1 MDFKYQTKSGRL
13 TSTRKNE
20 LRAYAKFKLGFKP
33 NAPLKKVLTELDVT
47 EDDFYPYMEEFIA
60 AELKLMSDQ
69 LKAQLLKKQQQNERR
84 KIKRQQKK
92 LVKVNTP
99 PPPPTYFTYDK
110 PTDFEN
116 WRNIMAQ
123 HMGQTITMSFVDNN
137 NNIIETHEYTIPVE
151 YAEFRKYCKWLW
163 FGQYDWVHNSG
174 ASEFDIY
181 DDGKL
186 VVFIGTSIPKL
197 DETIN
202 QIFRDGETNC
212 LLTPIKNWIDGKLMT
227 TTTKKSK
234 ERYITLDNKINKY
247 LQQYPN
253 GVPREDLKE
262 LANNLNITISIEL
275 PFQKEPFI
283 LERPITKSLTTFKYM
298 NTAYNHVDEI
308 IKITEDNIQSTQEEL
323 FNKIRECEES
333 GISYYFT
340 MNNKNINKV
349 YTAGKIY
356 GLSTN
361 YQMFISDFEKK
372 YNIHSWKI
380 DAIQQPELTKFLSN
394 SCHFNCSMDFTLN
407 HPKILSHIDQE
418 KCYMNFKNCKY
429 FTGFLSR
436 ITDFRYTNKIQG
448 IGIYQI
454 TNIKI
459 TNEKFKRYNDFMK
472 LYVDFNSYPSPS
484 LDFLNSVGTYDI
496 IGGCWGIKYERTGES
511 LAEIIYEET
520 HNDLNME
527 FVNDTDSSWTDDDAG
542 VPYYAKYFASCS
554 SLYYEKKY
562 YLHGTPEIANVIT
575 LNTGCE
581 VVPYEYNLFNDNN
594 KKVLNSI
601 RTKKTHVFHL
611 SHLTAFILD
620 YAKLNVIEQLMEM
633 PFENIVRV
641 ASDGIYFIPFNN
653 LQVYNN
659 YREKPSNAYN
669 NKTGLFTT
677 YGSCSEFGSN
687 TFDYP
692 IEYKFGRFRE
702 FYKTELAV
710 GGGGSGKTHFNLID
724 DGSVNIIYVAPSWKL
739 ARNKQEEYG
748 CRVATH
754 SSLLNCDPT
763 NTTFAY
769 SSTLLLDEVSMLTNE
784 EKDIILDY
792 YKNYKIIF
800 CGDIKYQLPYIPD
813 KSKIQ
818 TEINSCRFDNIMEF
832 TSDYRATCDKLKDL
846 KEFTRDLIDLDLI
859 FTSTEL
865 FNKLQKVSSS
875 EIEKIYKIEDMIICR
890 TNIQKDSYKKLFTS
904 KFGNLEK
911 YYITKT
917 INKYCCGEI
926 IITDTELPAE
936 CVPEIR
942 HAFTIH
948 SIQGETCHNKLFIHK
963 DTMTLRMFYT
973 AISRAKRYDQIYLI
987 E

>member
-13 TSTRKNE
+13 TDKRKNE

-33 NAPLKKVLTELDVT
+33 NAPLRKVLTELNVS
-47 EDDFYPYMEEFIA
+47 EDEFYPYMEEFIA
-60 AELKLMSDQ
+60 AELKLIADKMRE
-69 LKAQLLKKQQQNERR
+69 KELKKQKQNERR
-84 KIKRQQKK
+84 KIVRKQKK
-92 LVKVNTP
+92 VKKVITP
-99 PPPPTYFTYDK
+99 PPPPLYFTYNK
-110 PTDFEN
+110 PNDFQE
-116 WRNIMAQ
+116 WRDIMAIYS
-123 HMGQTITMSFVDNN
+123 GQTITMTFIDSD
-137 NNIIETHEYTIPVE
+137 NNIIETHEYDIPAGFV
-151 YAEFRKYCKWLW
+151 EFRRYCKNLW
-163 FGQYDWVHNSG
+163 YGLYHWSHGSGNSQ
-174 ASEFDIY
+174 FDIV
-181 DDGKL
+181 DNGQL
-186 VVFIGTSIPKL
+186 VVLLATSIPKL

-212 LLTPIKNWIDGKLMT
+212 LLTPIKNWIDGKLIS

-253 GVPREDLKE
+253 GVPREHLNDI
-262 LANNLNITISIEL
+262 ANNLNVTISIEL

-298 NTAYNHVDEI
+298 NTTYNHVDEI
-308 IKITEDNIQSTQEEL
+308 IKITEENVQSTQEEL
-323 FNKIRECEES
+323 FNKIRECEAD
-333 GISYYFT
+333 GTSYYFT

-361 YQMFISDFEKK
+361 YQLFISDFEKK

-394 SCHFNCSMDFTLN
+394 SCHYNCSMDFNLD
-407 HPKILSHIDQE
+407 HPKILSHIDQA
-418 KCYMNFKNCKY
+418 KCYMNFNKCKY

-484 LDFLNSVGTYDI
+484 LEFLNSVGTYDI
-496 IGGCWGIKYERTGES
+496 IGGCWGIQYERMNEDLTQ
-511 LAEIIYEET
+511 Y
-520 HNDLNME
+520 DLNME
-527 FVNDTDSSWTDDDAG
+527 FVSDIDSSWTDTDEQ
-542 VPYYAKYFASCS
+542 VPYYSKYFASCS
-554 SLYYEKKY
+554 SLNYEKKY
-562 YLHGTPEIANVIT
+562 YLHGTPEISNVIR
-575 LNTGCE
+575 LNTECDVLE
-581 VVPYEYNLFNDNN
+581 YDYNLLNKTN
-594 KKVLNSI
+594 KKVLTSV

-620 YAKLNVIEQLMEM
+620 YAKLNIIEQLMEM

-659 YREKPSNAYN
+659 YREKPSDAYN
-669 NKTGLFTT
+669 NKTGMFTT
-677 YGSCSEFGSN
+677 YGSCNEFCSN
-687 TFDYP
+687 TIDYN
-692 IEYKFGRFRE
+692 IEYKFGQFRE

-710 GGGGSGKTHFNLID
+710 GGGGSGKTHFNLVD
-724 DGSVNIIYVAPSWKL
+724 NGSVNIIYVAPSWKL
-739 ARNKQEEYG
+739 ARNKQEEYK

-754 SSLLNCDPT
+754 ASLLNCDPT
-763 NTTFAY
+763 NNNFAY
-769 SSTLLLDEVSMLTNE
+769 SSTLLIDEVSMLTNE
-784 EKDIILDY
+784 EKDKIMNY
-792 YKNYKIIF
+792 YKDYKIIF
-800 CGDIKYQLPYIPD
+800 CGDIKYQLPFIPD

-818 TEINSCRFDNIMEF
+818 TEFNSLGFDNIMEF

-846 KEFTRDLIDLDLI
+846 KQYTRNLIDQDLILTPND
-859 FTSTEL
+859 L

-890 TNIQKDSYKKLFTS
+890 TNIQKDSYKKLFTG

-926 IITDTELPAE
+926 IITNTELPTE
-936 CVPEIR
+936 CVPDIR

-948 SIQGETCHNKLFIHK
+948 SIQGETCHTKLFIHK
-963 DTMTLRMFYT
+963 DIMTLRMFYT